1 MYDGILNNRKHWKE
15 RQDEYEA
22 KLKELE
28 EEAKAKQ
35 EAAAK
40 KGLNLSF
47 LFMFTVYVV
56 NCRKHLTRAC
66 SRL

>member
-28 EEAKAKQ
+28 EAAKAKQ

-66 SRL
+66 SWL